1 VAHPEHDEE
10 HVKKGWHKGAK
21 KTNQFLQKAL
31 RTRLLHANV
40 ASTRI
45 MQLTGDK
52 NVYSI
57 NNHPKYL
64 K

>member
-1 VAHPEHDEE
+1 M
-10 HVKKGWHKGAK
+10 GQ
-21 KTNQFLQKAL
+21 KTNQSLQKAL
-31 RTRLLHANV
+31 RTRLRHANV

-45 MQLTGDK
+45 MQLTGDE

-57 NNHPKYL
+57 NNHAKYL